1 MGSIQRAE
9 NTSWGGVRW
18 GSNIWGEPG
27 AVGVEQSMG
36 RGSTMWSA
44 KPMGQR
50 AMSQKMSFVQQN
62 SVLFLKELVQK
73 LSLGS
78 VLPEWWLWLG
88 HPRAAHS
95 DMQERCHVL
104 GFGWQWSSWINGQL
118 GQAPD
123 RGVCLQTP
131 SCASG

>member
-1 MGSIQRAE
+1 
-9 NTSWGGVRW
+9 
-18 GSNIWGEPG
+18 
-27 AVGVEQSMG
+27 
-36 RGSTMWSA
+36 MWSA

-118 GQAPD
+118 GWAPD